1 MKLFGKYENSSRMNM
16 RIFAFS
22 FFPKHPL
29 GATKFNVLQA
39 KTLLQ
44 YWHYLTQ
51 LANAQFEINQVTIR
65 VSLTLFRMDLFEA
78 AHG

>member
-1 MKLFGKYENSSRMNM
+1 MNM
-16 RIFAFS
+16 RIFTFS
-22 FFPKHPL
+22 FFSKHPL
-29 GATKFNVLQA
+29 EATKFIVLQA
-39 KTLLQ
+39 KTLFQ

-51 LANAQFEINQVTIR
+51 LANAKFEINQVTIR